1 MRRPSPT
8 CARAPAG
15 SLSSAARISA
25 SPPDGLVGFSQLGAP
40 SATGVCR
47 PFDKDADGFVLGE
60 GAGSVVLRPLP
71 DALADGDR
79 VYAVIKGIGS
89 ANDGASPGPLTPAP
103 EGQLR
108 AMRRAYADARA
119 TPSSVGF
126 LEAHGTGTR
135 AGDRAEAQALR
146 RLHTEYPDDDPALCY
161 LGSAKALIGHSL
173 PPRTPPRADLSR
185 QPPPAGRAHR

>member
-1 MRRPSPT
+1 M
-8 CARAPAG
+8 
-15 SLSSAARISA
+15 
-25 SPPDGLVGFSQLGAP
+25 
-40 SATGVCR
+40 CR

-71 DALADGDR
+71 DALADGGR

-146 RLHTEYPDDDPALCY
+146 RLRTEYPDDDPALCY
-161 LGSAKALIGHSL
+161 LGSAKALIRHSL
-173 PPRTPPRADLSR
+173 SAAGIAGLIKTALVVHHRTIVPQPDTTPHPDLGIDAAGPQR
-185 QPPPAGRAHR
+185 PAVRMNWFW